1 MNNQNDSSI
10 NTRISAENSL
20 YCDEVLN
27 YELYNSDKG
36 VLSEQE
42 GGEDEMSEMSES
54 SAESSSRSNFTFN
67 KTSQSIVTKKN
78 LDESVRILYKIDY
91 KKDIIRL

>member
-42 GGEDEMSEMSES
+42 GGEDEMSES

-78 LDESVRILYKIDY
+78 LDESVRILCKFDY